1 MPDLP
6 DWGERLVAVGVVA
19 LVALIVTWL
28 LRWLLGRFAA
38 RLRGTLPAES
48 PAGKRAKTLVSV
60 LGAFGVVVI
69 WLVAFVTAL
78 EIGGVPVGPL
88 LATAGIGGVALGFGM
103 QNLVRDYV
111 AGLFVL
117 SENQYD
123 VGDSVKVAGVEG
135 TVEAITLRSTVLRAQ
150 DGARHVVSN
159 GEIRVSTNSTRGYSR
174 CLVSVVVAHD
184 ADLDAAIAATRRVM
198 AALDAEHAG
207 DGTLTG
213 PGTVLGVDAVTP
225 DGPQISC
232 FVETTPGRQFA
243 LGRELRRRLLTAF
256 RDAGVPMPP
265 GAPPSPPAP
274 PQDDPTP

>member
-6 DWGERLVAVGVVA
+6 DWGQRLVAVGIVG
-19 LVALIVTWL
+19 LVALIATWL

-38 RLRGTLPAES
+38 RLRGALPEES

-88 LATAGIGGVALGFGM
+88 IATAGIGGVALGFGM

-150 DGARHVVSN
+150 DGSRHVVSN
-159 GEIRVSTNSTRGYSR
+159 GEIRVSTNTTRGYSR
-174 CLVSVVVAHD
+174 CLVSVVLAYD
-184 ADLDAAIAATRRVM
+184 ADLDAAIAVTRRVV
-198 AALDAEHAG
+198 AGLEADHAG
-207 DGTLTG
+207 DGSLTG

-232 FVETTPGRQFA
+232 FIETTPGRQFA
-243 LGRELRRRLLTAF
+243 LGRELRRRLLTGF
-256 RDAGVPMPP
+256 RDAGVSMPP
-265 GAPPSPPAP
+265 GAPPAASRPSGPAV
-274 PQDDPTP
+274 